1 MIFLCGFCGFMNKS
15 DLVQNDKIICSMV
28 NRIKK
33 RGPNAQNVY
42 IDGNVAFGHARLS
55 IIDVKNGNQPMIK
68 DFNNNK
74 YVIIYNGELYN
85 TEDLRKANILLYR
98 ISGILILNLMGIK
111 DWKLNTEII

>member
-1 MIFLCGFCGFMNKS
+1 MNKS

-42 IDGNVAFGHARLS
+42 IDENVAFGHARLS

-85 TEDLRKANILLYR
+85 TKELRDDLISKGYTLLVILKL
-98 ISGILILNLMGIK
+98 SLIHIYIMVMIV
-111 DWKLNTEII
+111 

>member
-42 IDGNVAFGHARLS
+42 IDDNVAFGHARLS

-74 YVIIYNGELYN
+74 YVIIYLANSVIKFNNDEKFNYEPYL
-85 TEDLRKANILLYR
+85 NILNKELT
-98 ISGILILNLMGIK
+98 ILESN
-111 DWKLNTEII
+111 